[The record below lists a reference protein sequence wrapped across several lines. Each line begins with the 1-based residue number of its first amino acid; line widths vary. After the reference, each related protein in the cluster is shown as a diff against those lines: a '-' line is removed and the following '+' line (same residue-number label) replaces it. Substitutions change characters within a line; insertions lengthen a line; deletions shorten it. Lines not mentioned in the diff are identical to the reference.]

1 MAFKT
6 LKKASLKNKRV
17 IVRVDF
23 NVPLDSKGKIVN
35 DKKIRAAL
43 PTIKLILKNKPS
55 QLILMTSLGRPKGK
69 VISKLK
75 TDNIAKK
82 LSRLLK
88 LKVSKINSCVD
99 VKIPDAKIVFLEN
112 LRFYKEERENNK
124 VFAKKLASFADIYVN
139 DAFAN
144 SHRMHASMY
153 AITKY
158 LPSYAGLLLEK
169 EIHIL
174 NKIKR
179 PKRPFIAI
187 IGGAKVD
194 DKLKLIKQ
202 LTKKADKILLGGAM
216 IFAFYKSKGLEIGK
230 SLCGGVSTAKKVHSK
245 KIILPGSVV
254 VANKKGNKFI
264 NIKTVNANEIT
275 KNQIGLDV
283 GEKSIQELGKQ
294 IKKAKTIFWNGPL
307 GLFEKK
313 PFDKGTVLVAKMLAK
328 SKATVVIGGG
338 DVVAAFEKIKLKSR
352 NVHLSTGGGASI
364 AFIEGDLPA
373 IKALEKS

>member
-124 VFAKKLASFADIYVN
+124 VFAKKLCHYRLVKPCSLRLAVN
-139 DAFAN
+139 
-144 SHRMHASMY
+144 Y
-153 AITKY
+153 
-158 LPSYAGLLLEK
+158 
-169 EIHIL
+169 
-174 NKIKR
+174 
-179 PKRPFIAI
+179 
-187 IGGAKVD
+187 
-194 DKLKLIKQ
+194 
-202 LTKKADKILLGGAM
+202 
-216 IFAFYKSKGLEIGK
+216 
-230 SLCGGVSTAKKVHSK
+230 
-245 KIILPGSVV
+245 
-254 VANKKGNKFI
+254 
-264 NIKTVNANEIT
+264 
-275 KNQIGLDV
+275 
-283 GEKSIQELGKQ
+283 
-294 IKKAKTIFWNGPL
+294 
-307 GLFEKK
+307 
-313 PFDKGTVLVAKMLAK
+313 
-328 SKATVVIGGG
+328 
-338 DVVAAFEKIKLKSR
+338 
-352 NVHLSTGGGASI
+352 
-364 AFIEGDLPA
+364 
-373 IKALEKS
+373 